1 MTCEVS
7 VPMMPSR
14 RSAETSEPHQQV
26 AAIGRREVITLRIKP
41 HLGIRIPAHGAV
53 LAIIVHGHPAR
64 NGHAVTEFEGAVQRG
79 AGPYSISE
87 VPRVYDMDVRQ
98 RSARAVFGLPFAV
111 GPFGGMKATFLVRAM
126 APVPARYPVDS
137 NWSLPKFDVQEISTS
152 AGCWSATVFV
162 SGTFLPSFHK

>member
-1 MTCEVS
+1 
-7 VPMMPSR
+7 
-14 RSAETSEPHQQV
+14 
-26 AAIGRREVITLRIKP
+26 
-41 HLGIRIPAHGAV
+41 RIPAHGAV

-152 AGCWSATVFV
+152 TGCWSAPSSCPALPYHRSTNRCHRFSACDEHLVQGIDADGRMGSRQA
-162 SGTFLPSFHK
+162 SGLSAP